1 MLDTINEF
9 FLIEQNENFGNE
21 VFSVLSKIIKFDSGY
36 IYFTN
41 PRRLEYSFNGEDGNE
56 ELKEELKL
64 KNTVFG
70 EIIITGKHFSE
81 EDKKVFKTCAA
92 VIANIT
98 KDVQISKIIKMQI
111 EALQEGYQKT
121 REAEE
126 IKTKFLSHVS
136 HELRTP
142 LNSILGFSDMLGLVG
157 ELNEKQKE
165 YINDIK
171 VSGLNL
177 LEMIN
182 EILDMSKIEAGAIK
196 LNLREFE
203 ISQAID
209 EAANII
215 KPLLLNKNIKLTK
228 NIEDYTLNADFQKFQ
243 QILFNLLSNAIKFT
257 PQNGKIIITTRKKDD
272 KLILAVKDNGIGIT
286 KKNQAKIF
294 KKFEQVSESKES
306 STGLG
311 LAIVKELVRLH
322 KGKIY
327 VKSSAGKGAEFIVEI
342 KHGIN

>member
-9 FLIEQNENFGNE
+9 FLIEQNENFGHE
-21 VFSVLSKIIKFDSGY
+21 VFSVLSKIIKFNSGY

-41 PRRLEYSFNGEDGNE
+41 PKRLEYSFGDSDGSAV
-56 ELKEELKL
+56 LKEDLKL

-70 EIIITGKHFSE
+70 EIVITGEKFTDD
-81 EDKKVFKTCAA
+81 DKKKFKACSSI
-92 VIANIT
+92 IANIT

-111 EALQEGYQKT
+111 EALQEGYKKT
-121 REAEE
+121 KEAEE

-142 LNSILGFSDMLGLVG
+142 LNSILGFSDMLTLAGK
-157 ELNEKQKE
+157 LNEKQKE
-165 YINDIK
+165 YVNDIK

-182 EILDMSKIEAGAIK
+182 EILDISKIEAGAIK

-203 ISQAID
+203 VSQAVE
-209 EAANII
+209 EASNTI
-215 KPLLLNKNIKLTK
+215 KPLLLSKNIKLVK
-228 NIEDYTLNADFQKFQ
+228 NIENFVLKADYQKIQ

-257 PQNGKIIITTRKKDD
+257 PQNGKIVITTMKKDG
-272 KLILAVKDNGIGIT
+272 KLILSVKDNGIGIA
-286 KKNQAKIF
+286 KKNQSKIF
-294 KKFEQVSESKES
+294 KKFEQVGETQEP

-311 LAIVKELVRLH
+311 LAIVKELVKLH

-327 VKSSAGKGAEFIVEI
+327 VKSAISKGAEFIVEM
-342 KHGIN
+342 N